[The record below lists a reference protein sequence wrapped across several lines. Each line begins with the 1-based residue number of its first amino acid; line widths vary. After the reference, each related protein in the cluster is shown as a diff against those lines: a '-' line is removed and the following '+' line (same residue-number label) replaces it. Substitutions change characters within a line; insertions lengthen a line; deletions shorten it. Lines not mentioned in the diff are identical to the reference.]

1 MKKERQ
7 SQYKSISNI
16 KNDKYFIALT
26 NFFFNII
33 KIKLIC
39 NIKFNNVINKN
50 IHKNMR
56 FHTEL

>member
-7 SQYKSISNI
+7 SQHKSISNI

-33 KIKLIC
+33 KIKLIY